1 MLTVK
6 LIQTAQKIKILGWE
20 SQVNKKWQT
29 VAITREI
36 LDSNLETRRYIR
48 EPGSPGL
55 SGRVDS
61 TEILLYYN
69 NYYQLSEQIKY
80 INTNSYFENN
90 LTRPT

>member
-1 MLTVK
+1 MLAVK

-20 SQVNKKWQT
+20 SWVNKKWQA

-36 LDSNLETRRYIR
+36 LDSNLETGRYSR
-48 EPGSPGL
+48 EHGSPGL

-69 NYYQLSEQIKY
+69 NNFIINYQSK
-80 INTNSYFENN
+80 
-90 LTRPT
+90 